1 MKEKMRMSWFGIGF
15 LVLVGLLVLWFVA
28 IYNRF
33 IRGKNL
39 VQEGWSGIDVQL
51 KRRHDLIPNLIESV
65 KGYMQY
71 EQKTLAN
78 IVELRTRSIS
88 AGSVKE
94 KAEVEGELTRALKSI
109 FALAE
114 AYPDLKANQS
124 FLDLQSNLAGIEDQI
139 QLARRYY
146 NGAVRDFNILVEAF
160 PSVLVARMFNFQLA
174 EFFEIETAAEREV
187 PSVKF

>member
-146 NGAVRDFNILVEAF
+146 NGAVRDFNILVESF
-160 PSVLVARMFNFQLA
+160 PSVLVAKMFNFQLA

>member
-1 MKEKMRMSWFGIGF
+1 MSLFAMGF
-15 LVLVGLLVLWFVA
+15 LVVAALLVIWFVA

-33 IRGKNL
+33 IRAKNL
-39 VQEGWSGIDVQL
+39 AQEGWSGIDVQL

-71 EQKTLAN
+71 EEKILSKV
-78 IVELRTRSIS
+78 VELRSRGMS
-88 AGSVKE
+88 AEGIRE
-94 KAEVEGELTRALKSI
+94 KAAVEGELTQALKSV

-124 FLDLQSNLAGIEDQI
+124 FLDLQSNLASVEDQI

-146 NGAVRDFNILVEAF
+146 NGAVRDFNILVESF
-160 PSVLVARMFNFQLA
+160 PSVLVARIFNFQMM
-174 EFFEIETAAEREV
+174 EFFELESATEREV
-187 PSVKF
+187 PPVKF

>member
-39 VQEGWSGIDVQL
+39 VREGWSGIDVQL